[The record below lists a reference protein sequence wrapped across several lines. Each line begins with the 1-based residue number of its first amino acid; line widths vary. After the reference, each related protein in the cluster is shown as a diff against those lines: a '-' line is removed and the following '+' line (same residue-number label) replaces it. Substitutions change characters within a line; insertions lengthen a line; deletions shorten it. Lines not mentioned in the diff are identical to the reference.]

1 MYKARWV
8 VKGYIQ
14 NDEYLETF
22 ASVVKPMSYKALFAI
37 AAANDYEVEQMDVK
51 TAFLYSDIPD
61 DQLVYMEQPEGY
73 EDGTNDVCLL
83 LKAIYG
89 LKQSPALWY
98 ATLSGFL
105 KGLGYSALDADMS
118 VFVKGTTFVA
128 VYVDDL
134 LIVGPHMEQ
143 INKLK
148 QSLSNRFKMTDLGP
162 CNYYLGLTIRR
173 DRTNKA
179 VYLGQR
185 AYIERFLTTHNI
197 WNNVNTKAIPMD
209 PSLKLVPANDGYRAS
224 NDFKTTYQ
232 SMVGSLMYAILGTRP
247 DIAFAVSVVSRYAS
261 NPDNSHLKA
270 VKDIFRYLRGTINFE
285 LCFQGTLESLTGYTD
300 ASWGDDTSTRRST
313 SGYTFNLGSGAIT
326 WSSKRQPTVALSTCE
341 AELMGQTQACK
352 EAVWLRRLL
361 SELGEQQAQSTVI
374 FGDNV
379 GALTLAKNPA
389 SRHANTKH
397 IPLQERW

>member
-22 ASVVKPMSYKALFAI
+22 ASVVKPMSYKALFTI
-37 AAANDYEVEQMDVK
+37 AAANDYEVKQMDVK
-51 TAFLYSDIPD
+51 TAFLYSDMPD

-73 EDGTNDVCLL
+73 ADGTNDVCLL

-98 ATLSGFL
+98 ATLLGFL
-105 KGLGYSALDADMS
+105 KGLGYSVLDADMS

-148 QSLSNRFKMTDLGP
+148 QSLSSRFKMTDLGP

-179 VYLGQR
+179 IYLG
-185 AYIERFLTTHNI
+185 
-197 WNNVNTKAIPMD
+197 
-209 PSLKLVPANDGYRAS
+209 
-224 NDFKTTYQ
+224 
-232 SMVGSLMYAILGTRP
+232 
-247 DIAFAVSVVSRYAS
+247 
-261 NPDNSHLKA
+261 
-270 VKDIFRYLRGTINFE
+270 
-285 LCFQGTLESLTGYTD
+285 
-300 ASWGDDTSTRRST
+300 
-313 SGYTFNLGSGAIT
+313 
-326 WSSKRQPTVALSTCE
+326 
-341 AELMGQTQACK
+341 
-352 EAVWLRRLL
+352 
-361 SELGEQQAQSTVI
+361 
-374 FGDNV
+374 
-379 GALTLAKNPA
+379 
-389 SRHANTKH
+389 
-397 IPLQERW
+397 